1 MNRFGYLGCLNIYI
15 IKIRLISVFGFQ
27 GTIVKLVALVFRW
40 KNFALLSSSSRF
52 TKYLQAISKNLA
64 SLDSS
69 QPFPDCD
76 CYTVS

>member
-27 GTIVKLVALVFRW
+27 GTNIK
-40 KNFALLSSSSRF
+40 FAYAHFLL
-52 TKYLQAISKNLA
+52 KNLA

-69 QPFPDCD
+69 QPFSDCD
-76 CYTVS
+76 YNGVVSGLKWTLPPRRRLYFLSLWA